1 MKKTNTN
8 EQNEFLATINAV
20 MKDNYTETQ
29 IQDFTLWV
37 DSVLLNEESEVNY

>member
-1 MKKTNTN
+1 MEQTNNTN
-8 EQNEFLATINAV
+8 ELTTTINAV